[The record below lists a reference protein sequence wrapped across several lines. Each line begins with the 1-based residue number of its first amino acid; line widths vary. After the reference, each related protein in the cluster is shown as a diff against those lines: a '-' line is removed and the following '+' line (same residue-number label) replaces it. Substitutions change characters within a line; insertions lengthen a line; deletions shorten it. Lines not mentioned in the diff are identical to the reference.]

1 MSKLININL
10 PIKLSPAHLLFVLW
24 ANRGLIFQ
32 MTKRN
37 VLGRYKGSVLGL
49 GWAFFNPLF
58 MLVIYT
64 FVFSTIFKS
73 KWMGDI
79 EAGIFHFALNLFCG
93 MIMFNLFSESLNLSV
108 GVITGN
114 VNYVQKVIFPLE
126 ILPVVIVGSALF
138 HAFIS
143 ILALL
148 VVYFFTKG
156 YINITTLYVP
166 IVLFPLCIVSL
177 GLSWVLASLGV
188 YLRDIGQT
196 IGILTSGLMFLSPVF
211 YPLSSL
217 PEHYR
222 VWVSMNPLS
231 FVIEQMRLILIVDG
245 NPDWFGI
252 AKYTFFALIFA
263 WLCYVWFQ
271 KTRRGFADVL

>member
-10 PIKLSPAHLLFVLW
+10 PIKLSPAHLVFVLLV
-24 ANRGLIFQ
+24 NKGLIFQ
-32 MTKRN
+32 MIKRN

-49 GWAFFNPLF
+49 GWAFLNPLF

-73 KWMGDI
+73 KWIGDVDP
-79 EAGIFHFALNLFCG
+79 GIFQFALNLFCG
-93 MIMFNLFSESLNLSV
+93 MIVFSLFSESLNLSV

-148 VVYFFTKG
+148 IVYFFSKG
-156 YINITTLYVP
+156 YINLSSFYVP
-166 IVLFPLCIVSL
+166 IVLLPLCIVSL

-217 PEHYR
+217 PENYR
-222 VWVSMNPLS
+222 VWILLNPLS
-231 FVIEQMRLILIVDG
+231 FIIEQMRLVVMVGD
-245 NPDWFGI
+245 NPDWVGI
-252 AKYTFFALIFA
+252 GKYTFLASIFS